1 MKKQTT
7 DPCTLSSAIQFSVFK
22 PLDILTFAR
31 LKFLLKTNFII
42 SCFFWVPL
50 IFQFVCISSNNCVE
64 AILRIRIFLYFDT
77 VLLKVMRTQW
87 VSFAIICG
95 IFQILFYE
103 VVSTVSKLRNYRT
116 RKYKPQS
123 RHDSPHL
130 QPSKSSHWH
139 WNCSLQESQICVTNN
154 KDETFHRCMSTAI
167 SQLVKT

>member
-22 PLDILTFAR
+22 PLEILAFAR

-42 SCFFWVPL
+42 SCFFWALL

-64 AILRIRIFLYFDT
+64 AISRICIFLYFDT

-87 VSFAIICG
+87 VSFAISLEFFKFC
-95 IFQILFYE
+95 
-103 VVSTVSKLRNYRT
+103 STRLCPLWANFVTIEQGNISHRADT
-116 RKYKPQS
+116 
-123 RHDSPHL
+123 
-130 QPSKSSHWH
+130 SKSSHWH

-154 KDETFHRCMSTAI
+154 KDETFHRCMSAAI
-167 SQLVKT
+167 SQLVKL